1 MPPEKGKKRKR
12 NGPRLLAR
20 SEQLLKIALQCLT
33 LFNVDHCKGDTH
45 QGCIGGRLLN
55 LVGALA
61 KAFPGSLPIGRAVQC
76 GG

>member
-1 MPPEKGKKRKR
+1 M
-12 NGPRLLAR
+12 
-20 SEQLLKIALQCLT
+20 

-45 QGCIGGRLLN
+45 RGCIGGRLLN

>member
-1 MPPEKGKKRKR
+1 MPLERRKKGKRSSQ
-12 NGPRLLAR
+12 RLLAR
-20 SEQLLKIALQCLT
+20 SEQFLKIALQRLA
-33 LFNVDHCKGDTH
+33 LFGIDHCKGDTH

-61 KAFPGSLPIGRAVQC
+61 KAFPGSLPIGRVVQC